1 MITFGQKI
9 KQLRL
14 DHGYTQI
21 ELAEM
26 LNTSQPAISM
36 YEQDIRIPKL
46 KRIRDFAE
54 VFNVSYVELL
64 GE

>member
-1 MITFGQKI
+1 MVTFGQRVR
-9 KQLRL
+9 QLRL
-14 DHGYTQI
+14 DHGYTQM

-26 LNTSQPAISM
+26 LDTSQSAISM

-54 VFNVSYVELL
+54 VFNVSYFELL